1 MGLGR
6 AGRPKLR
13 WVDSVVWPKM
23 LEIWELITERK
34 QRKIGKDGG
43 DFLWEPRPDK
53 GCSATDDEFKLY
65 CQSMK

>member
-43 DFLWEPRPDK
+43 DFL
-53 GCSATDDEFKLY
+53 C
-65 CQSMK
+65 